1 MTEHTKMPPSLVFI
15 ESQRFSRLL
24 VRQVTQ
30 NDLPALEWGGVYRHF
45 RRLYRDIYHS
55 ACQGKAVLW
64 VADFED
70 EGVIGQV
77 FVQLDS
83 ARKELADGDSRA
95 YIYGFRVQPKY
106 RRLGIGGRML
116 QTVEQDLA
124 LRSFQF
130 ACLNVGR
137 ENPDARRFY
146 ERYGYQVVAAEP
158 GRWSY
163 LDDRGNRREVHEPAW
178 RMEKH
183 LLGY

>member
-1 MTEHTKMPPSLVFI
+1 VTEHTVVPQSLLFK
-15 ESQRFSRLL
+15 ESQRFSQLL

-30 NDLPALEWGGVYRHF
+30 DDLPALEWDGVYRHF

-64 VADFED
+64 VADLVS

-83 ARKELADGDSRA
+83 ARKELADGHSRA

-106 RRLGIGGRML
+106 RRLGIGGHML
-116 QTVEQDLA
+116 QTVEQDLT
-124 LRSFQF
+124 LRSFRL
-130 ACLNVGR
+130 ATLNVGR

-163 LDDRGNRREVHEPAW
+163 LDDQGTRREVHEPAW

-183 LLGY
+183 MIGY

>member
-1 MTEHTKMPPSLVFI
+1 MTDHTVVPPSRLFF
-15 ESQRFSRLL
+15 EHELFSRLL

-30 NDLPALEWGGVYRHF
+30 HDLQALEWDGDYRHF

-64 VADFED
+64 VADLES

-77 FVQLDS
+77 FVQLAS
-83 ARKELADGDSRA
+83 ARKELADGASRA
-95 YIYGFRVQPKY
+95 YIYGFRVWPKY
-106 RRLGIGGRML
+106 RRLGIGGHML
-116 QTVEQDLA
+116 QIVEQDLT
-124 LRSFQF
+124 LRSFQL
-130 ACLNVGR
+130 ATLNVGR
-137 ENPDARRFY
+137 ENQDARRFY
-146 ERYGYQVVAAEP
+146 ERFGYQVVAAEP

-183 LLGY
+183 LKRY

>member
-1 MTEHTKMPPSLVFI
+1 VTDHTVVPPSTLLS
-15 ESQRFSRLL
+15 EPEQPHRLL

-30 NDLPALEWGGVYRHF
+30 DDLQALEWDGEYSHF

-64 VADFED
+64 VGELED

-83 ARKELADGDSRA
+83 ARKELADGMSRA
-95 YIYGFRVQPKY
+95 YIYGFRVRPAY

-116 QTVEQDLA
+116 QTLEQDLT
-124 LRSFQF
+124 LRSFQL
-130 ACLNVGR
+130 ATLNVGR
-137 ENPDARRFY
+137 ENLDARRFY
-146 ERYGYQVVAAEP
+146 ERYSYQVVAAEP

-163 LDDRGNRREVHEPAW
+163 LDDRGNRHEVHEPAW

-183 LLGY
+183 LTRY

>member
-1 MTEHTKMPPSLVFI
+1 MTDHTVVPPSLISI
-15 ESQRFSRLL
+15 ESERYFQLI

-30 NDLPALEWGGVYRHF
+30 NDLQALEWDGEYRHF

-55 ACQGKAVLW
+55 SCQGKAVLW
-64 VADFED
+64 VGDLED

-83 ARKELADGDSRA
+83 ARKELADGVSRA

-116 QTVEQDLA
+116 QTAEQDLSH
-124 LRSFQF
+124 RSFQL
-130 ACLNVGR
+130 ATLNVGR
-137 ENPDARRFY
+137 ENLDARRFY

-163 LDDRGNRREVHEPAW
+163 LDDRGNRHEVHEPAW

-183 LLGY
+183 LARY

>member
-1 MTEHTKMPPSLVFI
+1 VTDHTVVPPSLSL
-15 ESQRFSRLL
+15 EGPEWLTRLV

-30 NDLPALEWGGVYRHF
+30 EDLPALEWDGEYRHF
-45 RRLYRDIYHS
+45 RRLYRDIYHG

-64 VADFED
+64 VGEIDN

-83 ARKELADGDSRA
+83 ARKELADGMSRA
-95 YIYGFRVQPKY
+95 YIYGFRVRPRY
-106 RRLGIGGRML
+106 RRQGIGGRML
-116 QTVEQDLA
+116 QAVEQDLV
-124 LRSFQF
+124 LRTFRL
-130 ACLNVGR
+130 ATLNVGR
-137 ENPDARRFY
+137 ENPEARRFY

-163 LDDRGNRREVHEPAW
+163 LDDQGNRHEVHEPAW

-183 LLGY
+183 LARY

>member
-1 MTEHTKMPPSLVFI
+1 VTDHTFVPPSLSI
-15 ESQRFSRLL
+15 AGAGRLYLLL
-24 VRQVTQ
+24 VRQVIQ
-30 NDLPALEWGGVYRHF
+30 NDLPALEWDGEYRHF

-64 VADFED
+64 VGDLEN

-83 ARKELADGDSRA
+83 ARKELADGVSRA
-95 YIYGFRVQPKY
+95 YIYGFRVRPKY
-106 RRLGIGGRML
+106 RSQGVGGHIL
-116 QTVEQDLA
+116 QTVERDLTGRA
-124 LRSFQF
+124 FQF
-130 ACLNVGR
+130 VTLNVGR
-137 ENPDARRFY
+137 DNPDARRFY

-163 LDDRGNRREVHEPAW
+163 LDDQGNRREVHEPAW

-183 LLGY
+183 LNRY